1 MAERLTDLVISS
13 RLTIPADEFRWKAVR
28 SSGPGGQNVN
38 KVNSRVV
45 LEWPVTMSPSLPE
58 PVRER
63 FLAQFG
69 TRVSSEG
76 IIALASD
83 EYRDQ
88 PRNLQ
93 ACLDRLQSMIRAV
106 LIPPKPRR
114 ETKPSRASQRRRV
127 ASKQARGQVKQ
138 GRKRPSGDE

>member
-1 MAERLTDLVISS
+1 MAERLTDLVISA
-13 RLTIPADEFRWKAVR
+13 RLTIPAEEFRWKAVR

-38 KVNSRVV
+38 KVNSRVI
-45 LEWPVTMSPSLPE
+45 LEWPVTTSPSLPE

-63 FLAQFG
+63 FLTQFG
-69 TRVSSEG
+69 TRVSGEG
-76 IIALASD
+76 ILALASD

-93 ACLDRLQSMIRAV
+93 ACLDRLAAMIRSV
-106 LIPPKPRR
+106 LVPPKPRR

-127 ASKQARGQVKQ
+127 AAKQARGQIKQ
-138 GRKRPSGDE
+138 GRKRPSGDD